1 MESFGAFIKA
11 EREKKGVSLR
21 EISNATKISHHILEA
36 LESDHVEKF
45 PYPAFAKG
53 FLSTY
58 AKQLGLDSNE
68 VISRYADFVQNTRIT
83 DHSEFLINERQRL
96 GRVGFDQN
104 KILTRAERMRH
115 KRVLPTFLIVFLIV
129 GIWFAWS
136 IFLRQTSLSMH
147 ESRSPL
153 ISQNIEKLNTAI
165 SPSVG
170 KKDVLSGTGI
180 EQDIATLA
188 ETAQEP
194 FDTSAPQD
202 AMIGRLEF
210 EKTLMNVPKIEKS
223 LHKELADASG
233 ATKPEQMEKRS
244 SSEQEPVSEDR
255 RVIIEDQPI
264 KPVTIASLDTS
275 LIGAG
280 LFPGTSPHSGAEA
293 FETVMTHETEGP
305 KKELVITAVERT
317 WIDVAIDDIPSYDF
331 ILEEGDKVK
340 LNAHE
345 EFSLLIGNAGGV
357 ILTYEG
363 EPVGP
368 LGEFGKVVRLRLPQ

>member
-11 EREKKGVSLR
+11 ERERKGVSLR

-68 VISRYADFVQNTRIT
+68 VISRYADFVQHTCMT

-96 GRVGFDQN
+96 GKVGFDQN
-104 KILTRAERMRH
+104 KILTRAERMHHR
-115 KRVLPTFLIVFLIV
+115 RVLPTFMIVFLIV

-153 ISQNIEKLNTAI
+153 ISQNIEKMSAAI
-165 SPSVG
+165 SPAAG
-170 KKDVLSGTGI
+170 EKDVLSGTGI
-180 EQDIATLA
+180 EQDLATAA
-188 ETAQEP
+188 ETGQEP
-194 FDTSAPQD
+194 FDASAAQD

-223 LHKELADASG
+223 LHREPVNASG
-233 ATKPEQMEKRS
+233 ATEPKQTEKQAA
-244 SSEQEPVSEDR
+244 SEQKTVSEDR
-255 RVIIEDQPI
+255 RAIIEDQPI
-264 KPVTIASLDTS
+264 KPVTVASLDTS
-275 LIGAG
+275 LIGDR
-280 LFPGTSPHSGAEA
+280 LFPGTSPHSEAEA

-317 WIDVAIDDIPSYDF
+317 WIDVSIDDIPSYDF

-340 LNAHE
+340 LNAHD

-357 ILTYEG
+357 ILTYQG